1 MTVSLRV
8 MSAGNGYEYLLR
20 SVVSGDGNRS
30 LGTPLTRYYLDE
42 GTPPGFWMG
51 SGVAAFGNGELA
63 AGDAVTPGHLVRL
76 LGHGVDPTNP
86 DVALGKPYPQFSTP
100 GDRIETRVGKLPES
114 LSAGERADA
123 VAAITA
129 EEERRGTRTAV
140 AGYDLTFSVSKSV
153 SVLWALADADTQ
165 ARIADVHHAAV
176 ADVIAL
182 FERDIAA
189 TRTGSHSVNQEAV
202 VGIAAAAFDHYDSRA
217 NDPQLHTHVV
227 VSNKVKTLRDGQ
239 WRSLDGRPIHAAT
252 VALSEYY
259 NAVLADRMAAEFGV
273 GWEQR
278 DRGESRSV
286 AWEIAGVPETL
297 IDEFSSRSRAID
309 EETDR
314 LVDEYTATRGRR
326 PSSATIIRLRAQATL
341 DTRPEKQ
348 IHSLADL
355 SAGWR
360 TRATRHIGGDPTAWA
375 RALTRSVASPAL
387 TVDRVPAD
395 LIAEVGAR
403 VVAAVGEKRSTWRHW
418 NLWAETSRQTMGWRF
433 ATTADRERLVAV
445 VVASAEAQSVRLT
458 PPDLAATPAAF
469 RREDGTSRFRPAH
482 TVAMSS
488 HEILD
493 AEQRLIDRGENRT
506 APVVV
511 TAALAAANR
520 EVVDPPL
527 SGEQRHALGVVST
540 SGRQIDLLIGPAGAG
555 KTTAM
560 SALRRAWTIQ
570 YGPGSVVGLAPSAA
584 AAKVLAEDLAIAC
597 DNTAKW
603 LHEHDRGRADFH
615 AGQLVIID
623 EATLASTLTLDRITA
638 LAAAAGAKVLL
649 VGDHAQLQSV
659 DAGGAFSLLRHERR
673 GDVAHLTEV
682 HRFINEWEKDASLAL
697 RSGEVE
703 VIDTYIARGRVRAG
717 TGTEMVDAAYA
728 AWRADIRAGR
738 RTLLVTDSADHVREL
753 NARARAERI
762 LDGDTLPDREVSL
775 ADDAAA
781 SVGDL
786 VITRRNDRALRT
798 PRGGWVR
805 NGDRW
810 RIIDVHR
817 SGDVEVR
824 REGYTYGAAVVLPTE
839 YVAQHLDLGYAVT
852 AYRAQGMTV
861 DTCHVVVAPGA
872 TRENLYVAMTRGR
885 DANTAYVALDCPDDL
900 HAHPVNGAVTA
911 QSVLAGVLAHTGG
924 ELSAHET
931 IAAEQDRYASIAQL
945 AAEYETIATLAQAD
959 RWPRVIAHALD
970 AAGERT
976 TNVDEVVASEAYG
989 ALCNELW
996 RLDAA
1001 GVNVDDVV
1009 SRAIDGRGF
1018 ADADDVA
1025 AVITWRLWNL
1035 TGRTRTNEP
1044 DLIAGLIPR
1053 AHGDFDDETR
1063 AALDERADLIE
1074 QRAAA
1079 LAEGAIRDGAR
1090 WIAGIGDEPSGADAR
1105 RAWSHAIAVEAAYR
1119 DRYSASGRRSV
1130 AAAVPASVAQSRD
1143 RDRVLEAIAR
1153 VRTVEQLVGRSSH
1166 LDLAHHQAPHL

>member
-30 LGTPLTRYYLDE
+30 LGTPLTRYYLE
-42 GTPPGFWMG
+42 VGTPPGFWMG
-51 SGVAAFGNGELA
+51 SGVAAFGNGEIA
-63 AGDAVTPGHLVRL
+63 DGDVVTPDHLVRL
-76 LGHGVDPTNP
+76 LGNGLDPTNA
-86 DVALGKPYPQFSTP
+86 DVALGKLYPRFSSP
-100 GDRIETRVGKLPES
+100 ADRIESRVAKLPNS
-114 LSAGERADA
+114 LAAGERADA
-123 VAAITA
+123 VATITT
-129 EEERRGTRTAV
+129 EEEKKGTRAAV

-153 SVLWALADADTQ
+153 SVLWAVADAHTQ

-182 FERDIAA
+182 FERDVAA

-202 VGIAAAAFDHYDSRA
+202 VGVAATAFDHYDSRT

-259 NAVLADRMAAEFGV
+259 NAVLADRMTAEFGV

-278 DRGESRSV
+278 DRGESRST
-286 AWEIAGVPETL
+286 AWEIAGVPESL
-297 IDEFSSRSRAID
+297 IGEFSSRSRAID
-309 EETDR
+309 AETDR
-314 LVDEYTATRGRR
+314 LVEEYVAARGRR

-348 IHSLADL
+348 VHSLSDL

-360 TRATRHIGGDPTAWA
+360 TRAAAYVGDDPTAWA
-375 RALTRSVASPAL
+375 RAVARSVAPPAL
-387 TVDRVPAD
+387 TFDRVPAD
-395 LIAEVGAR
+395 MIAEVGAR
-403 VVAAVGEKRSTWRHW
+403 IVAAVGEKRSTWRHW
-418 NLWAETSRQTMGWRF
+418 NLWAESSRQTMGWRF
-433 ATTADRERLVAV
+433 ATTADRERLVAA

-469 RREDGTSRFRPAH
+469 RRDDGTSRFRPAH

-493 AEQRLIDRGENRT
+493 AEQRLLDRGETRA
-506 APVVV
+506 APVLV
-511 TAALAAANR
+511 AQALAAADR
-520 EVVDPPL
+520 EAVDPHL
-527 SGEQRHALGVVST
+527 SEEQRWALEMVST
-540 SGRQIDLLIGPAGAG
+540 SGRQVDLLIGPAGAG

-570 YGPGSVVGLAPSAA
+570 NGPGSVVGLAPSAA
-584 AAKVLAEDLAIAC
+584 AAKVLAEDLDIEC

-603 LHEHDRGRADFH
+603 LHEHDRGRAAFH

-638 LAAAAGAKVLL
+638 LAAEAGAKVLL

-673 GDVAHLTEV
+673 GDVARLTEV
-682 HRFINEWEKDASLAL
+682 HRFTNEWESDASLAL

-703 VIDTYIARGRVRAG
+703 VIDTYVAQGRVRGG
-717 TGTEMVDAAYA
+717 TGAEMVDAAYA
-728 AWRADIRAGR
+728 AWRADTRAGLH
-738 RTLLVTDSADHVREL
+738 TLLVTDSADHVREL

-762 LDGDTLPDREVSL
+762 LDGDTLPDREVDL

-781 SVGDL
+781 SVGDV
-786 VITRRNDRALRT
+786 VITRRNDRTLRT

-810 RIIDVHR
+810 RVIDVHR
-817 SGDVEVR
+817 NGDVEVR
-824 REGYTYGAAVVLPTE
+824 REGYTHGASVVLPAD
-839 YVAQHLDLGYAVT
+839 YVAQHVDLGYAVT

-885 DANTAYVALDCPDDL
+885 DANTTYVALDRPDDL
-900 HAHPVNGAVTA
+900 HAHPVTGTVTA
-911 QSVLAGVLAHTGG
+911 QSVLAGVLAHAGG

-945 AAEYETIATLAQAD
+945 AAEYETIAMLAQAD
-959 RWPRVIAHALD
+959 RWPRVIAKALD
-970 AAGERT
+970 AVGERT
-976 TNVDEVVASEAYG
+976 TSVDEVVTSEAYG

-1001 GVNVDDVV
+1001 GVDVDDVV

-1025 AVITWRLWNL
+1025 AVITWRLWSL
-1035 TGRTRTNEP
+1035 TGRTKANES

-1053 AHGDFDDETR
+1053 ARGDFDDETR
-1063 AALDERADLIE
+1063 AALDERVDLIE
-1074 QRAAA
+1074 QRATA

-1090 WIAGIGDEPSGADAR
+1090 WLADIGDEPDGADAR
-1105 RAWSHAIAVEAAYR
+1105 HLWRRAVAVEAVYR
-1119 DRYSASGRRSV
+1119 DRYSVAATRSV
-1130 AAAVPASVAQSRD
+1130 VALVPATVAQSRD
-1143 RDRVLEAIAR
+1143 RARVLAAIAGAQR
-1153 VRTVEQLVGRSSH
+1153 VKGGRAPVGPAAAVEPSVG
-1166 LDLAHHQAPHL
+1166 

>member
-1 MTVSLRV
+1 MTTSLRV

-30 LGTPLTRYYLDE
+30 LGTPLTRYYLEE
-42 GTPPGFWMG
+42 GTPPGVWMG
-51 SGVAAFGNGELA
+51 SGVAAFGTGEIA
-63 AGDAVTPGHLVRL
+63 AGDVVTPEQLVRL
-76 LGHGVDPTNP
+76 LGHGLDPTDAN
-86 DVALGKPYPQFSTP
+86 VALGKPYPQFSTP
-100 GDRIETRVGKLPES
+100 ADRIEGRVAKLPNS
-114 LSAGERADA
+114 LAPGARADA
-123 VAAITA
+123 VATITA
-129 EEERRGTRTAV
+129 EEEKKGSRAAV

-153 SVLWALADADTQ
+153 SVLWAVADADTQ

-176 ADVIAL
+176 ADVLAL
-182 FERDIAA
+182 FERDVAA
-189 TRTGSHSVNQEAV
+189 TRTGSHSINQEAV
-202 VGIAAAAFDHYDSRA
+202 VGVGATAFDHYDSRT

-227 VSNKVKTLRDGQ
+227 VSNKVTTLRDGQ

-259 NAVLADRMAAEFGV
+259 NAVLADRMTAEFGV
-273 GWEQR
+273 RWEQR
-278 DRGESRSV
+278 YRGESRST
-286 AWEIAGVPETL
+286 AWEIAGVPEAL

-309 EETDR
+309 AETDR
-314 LVDEYTATRGRR
+314 LVEEYVAARGRR
-326 PSSATIIRLRAQATL
+326 PSSATVIRLRARATL

-348 IHSLADL
+348 IHSLSDL

-360 TRATRHIGGDPTAWA
+360 TRAAAHVGDDPTAWA
-375 RALTRSVASPAL
+375 RALAGSVASPAL
-387 TVDRVPAD
+387 TSDRVPAD
-395 LIAEVGAR
+395 MIAEVGAR
-403 VVAAVGEKRSTWRHW
+403 VVAAVGEKRATWRHW

-433 ATTADRERLVAV
+433 ATAADRERLVAA
-445 VVASAEAQSVRLT
+445 VVAAAEAQSVRLT
-458 PPDLAATPAAF
+458 PPDLATTPAAF
-469 RREDGTSRFRPAH
+469 RRGDGTSRFRPAH

-493 AEQRLIDRGENRT
+493 AEQRLIDRAETRT
-506 APVVV
+506 APVLVA
-511 TAALAAANR
+511 AALATADR
-520 EVVDPPL
+520 EALDPHL
-527 SGEQRHALGVVST
+527 SEEQRHALEMVST
-540 SGRQIDLLIGPAGAG
+540 SGRQVDLLIGPAGAG

-584 AAKVLAEDLAIAC
+584 AAKVLAEDLDIAC

-603 LHEHDRGRADFH
+603 LHEHDRGRAEFH
-615 AGQLVIID
+615 TGQLVIID

-673 GDVAHLTEV
+673 GDVAQLTEV
-682 HRFINEWEKDASLAL
+682 HRFTSEWEKDASLVL
-697 RSGEVE
+697 RSGDPEA
-703 VIDTYIARGRVRAG
+703 IDTYVAQGRVRAG
-717 TGTEMVDAAYA
+717 LGTEMVDAAYA

-762 LDGDTLPDREVSL
+762 LDGDTLPDREVAL

-781 SVGDL
+781 SVGDV
-786 VITRRNDRALRT
+786 VITRRNDRTLRT
-798 PRGGWVR
+798 ARGGFVR

-810 RIIDVHR
+810 RVIDVYR
-817 SGDVEVR
+817 NGDVEVR
-824 REGYTYGAAVVLPTE
+824 REGYTHGASVVLPAD

-885 DANTAYVALDCPDDL
+885 DANIAYVALDRPDDL
-900 HAHPVNGAVTA
+900 HSHPVNGAVTA
-911 QSVLAGVLAHTGG
+911 QSVLVGVLAHTGG

-959 RWPRVIAHALD
+959 RWPRVIAQALD

-976 TNVDEVVASEAYG
+976 TSVDEVVASEAYG

-1001 GVNVDDVV
+1001 GVDVDEVV
-1009 SRAIDGRGF
+1009 SQAIDGRGF

-1025 AVITWRLWNL
+1025 AVITWRLWKL
-1035 TGRTRTNEP
+1035 TGRTEANEP
-1044 DLIAGLIPR
+1044 DLIAGLVPR

-1074 QRAAA
+1074 HRAAA

-1090 WIAGIGDEPSGADAR
+1090 WIADIGDEPSGADAR
-1105 RAWSHAIAVEAAYR
+1105 RAWRHAVAVEAAYR
-1119 DRYSASGRRSV
+1119 DRYSVAATRSV
-1130 AAAVPASVAQSRD
+1130 YTTVASTVAQSRD
-1143 RDRVLEAIAR
+1143 RDRVLAAIASAHAR
-1153 VRTVEQLVGRSSH
+1153 AQGDRAPVGSAAAVEPSVG
-1166 LDLAHHQAPHL
+1166 

>member
-20 SVVSGDGNRS
+20 SVVGGDGNRS
-30 LGTPLTRYYLDE
+30 LGTPLTRYYLEE

-51 SGVAAFGNGELA
+51 SGVAAFGNGEIA
-63 AGDAVTPGHLVRL
+63 AGDVVTPEHLVRL
-76 LGHGVDPTNP
+76 LGHGLDPTNP
-86 DVALGKPYPQFSTP
+86 DVALGRPYQQFSAP
-100 GDRIETRVGKLPES
+100 SERIEARVAKLPES

-123 VAAITA
+123 VATITV
-129 EEERRGTRTAV
+129 EEEKQGTRAAV

-153 SVLWALADADTQ
+153 SVLWAVTDADTQ
-165 ARIADVHHAAV
+165 ARIADVHHATV
-176 ADVIAL
+176 ADVLAL
-182 FERDIAA
+182 FERDVAA
-189 TRTGSHSVNQEAV
+189 TRTGSHSINQEAV
-202 VGIAAAAFDHYDSRA
+202 VGIAATAFDHYDSRA

-252 VALSEYY
+252 VALSEYF

-273 GWEQR
+273 GWEPR
-278 DRGESRSV
+278 DRGESRSA
-286 AWEIAGVPETL
+286 AWEIQGVPEAL

-309 EETDR
+309 AETDR
-314 LVDEYTATRGRR
+314 LIDEYVADRGRR
-326 PSSATIIRLRAQATL
+326 PSPATIIRLRAQATL
-341 DTRPEKQ
+341 DTRPEKR

-355 SAGWR
+355 SEGWR
-360 TRATRHIGGDPTAWA
+360 ARAAAHVGDDPTAWA
-375 RALTRSVASPAL
+375 RALVGSVASPAL
-387 TVDRVPAD
+387 TFDRVPVD
-395 LIAEVGAR
+395 MIAEVGAR
-403 VVAAVGEKRSTWRHW
+403 VVASVGEKRSTWRHW
-418 NLWAETSRQTMGWRF
+418 NLWAEASRQTMGWRF
-433 ATTADRERLVAV
+433 ATTDDRERLVAA
-445 VVASAEAQSVRLT
+445 VVAAAEAQSVRLT
-458 PPDLAATPAAF
+458 PPDLAATPAIF

-488 HEILD
+488 REILD
-493 AEQRLIDRGENRT
+493 AEQRLADRGENRA
-506 APVVV
+506 APVLVA
-511 TAALAAANR
+511 AALAAADR
-520 EVVDPPL
+520 EVVDPAL
-527 SGEQRHALGVVST
+527 SDEQRRALEMVAT
-540 SGRQIDLLIGPAGAG
+540 SGRQVDLLIGPAGAG

-584 AAKVLAEDLAIAC
+584 AAKVLAEDLEIAC

-603 LHEHDRGRADFH
+603 LHEHDHGRAEFH

-623 EATLASTLTLDRITA
+623 EATLASTLSLDRISG
-638 LAAAAGAKVLL
+638 LAAAVGAKVLL

-673 GDVAHLTEV
+673 GDVAQLSEV
-682 HRFINEWEKDASLAL
+682 RRFTNEWEKDASLAL

-703 VIDTYIARGRVRAG
+703 VIATYVAQGRVRAG
-717 TGTEMVDAAYA
+717 TGDEMVDAAYA
-728 AWRADIRAGR
+728 AWRADTRAGR

-762 LDGDTLPDREVSL
+762 LDGDTLPDREVAL

-781 SVGDL
+781 SVGDV
-786 VITRRNDRALRT
+786 VITRRNDRTLRT
-798 PRGGWVR
+798 ARGGFVR

-810 RIIDVHR
+810 RVIDVR
-817 SGDVEVR
+817 RNGEVEVR
-824 REGYTYGAAVVLPTE
+824 REGFTHGASVVLPAE
-839 YVAQHLDLGYAVT
+839 YVSQHLDLGYAVT
-852 AYRAQGMTV
+852 AYRAQGTTV
-861 DTCHVVVAPGA
+861 DTCHVVLAPGA

-885 DANTAYVALDCPDDL
+885 DANTAHVALDRPDDL

-931 IAAEQDRYASIAQL
+931 IAAEHDRYASIAQL

-959 RWPRVIAHALD
+959 RWPSVIAKALD
-970 AAGERT
+970 AAGDRT
-976 TNVDEVVASEAYG
+976 TSVDEVIACEAYG

-1009 SRAIDGRGF
+1009 RRAIDGRGF

-1035 TGRTRTNEP
+1035 TGNARANEP
-1044 DLIAGLIPR
+1044 DLIAGLLPR
-1053 AHGDFDDETR
+1053 ARGDFGDETR
-1063 AALDERADLIE
+1063 AALAERADLIG
-1074 QRAAA
+1074 QRATA
-1079 LAEGAIRDGAR
+1079 LADGAIRDRAK
-1090 WIAGIGDEPSGADAR
+1090 WLSDVGDQPLTADGRDAWR
-1105 RAWSHAIAVEAAYR
+1105 RAVVADAAYR
-1119 DRYSASGRRSV
+1119 DRYSIS
-1130 AAAVPASVAQSRD
+1130 PARPVHADEPATVAQARD
-1143 RDRVLEAIAR
+1143 RDRVLTAIAR
-1153 VRTVEQLVGRSSH
+1153 IPEGTRDHGETV
-1166 LDLAHHQAPHL
+1166 DAAPSDEPAAR

>member
-20 SVVSGDGNRS
+20 SVVTGDGNRS

-51 SGVAAFGNGELA
+51 LGIAAFGNGEIT
-63 AGDAVTPGHLVRL
+63 AGDVVTPEHLVRL
-76 LGHGVDPTNP
+76 LGHGLDPTNA

-100 GDRIETRVGKLPES
+100 PDRIEARAAKLPES
-114 LSAGERADA
+114 LSARERADA
-123 VAAITA
+123 VATITA
-129 EEERRGTRTAV
+129 EEQRKGTRAAV
-140 AGYDLTFSVSKSV
+140 AGYDLTFSASKSV
-153 SVLWALADADTQ
+153 SVLWAVADADTQ
-165 ARIADVHHAAV
+165 ARIVEVHHAAV
-176 ADVIAL
+176 ADVLAL
-182 FERDIAA
+182 FERDVAA
-189 TRTGSHSVNQEAV
+189 TRTGSHSINQEAV
-202 VGIAAAAFDHYDSRA
+202 VGVAATAFDHYDSRT

-227 VSNKVKTLRDGQ
+227 VSNKVKTLQDGQ

-259 NAVLADRMAAEFGV
+259 NAVLADRMTAEFDV

-278 DRGESRSV
+278 DRGGSRST
-286 AWEIAGVPETL
+286 AWEIAGVPEVL

-309 EETDR
+309 AETDR
-314 LVDEYTATRGRR
+314 LVDEYVAAHGRR
-326 PSSATIIRLRAQATL
+326 PSSVTIIRLRARATL

-348 IHSLADL
+348 IHSLANL

-360 TRATRHIGGDPTAWA
+360 GRAEKHLNGDPTAWA
-375 RALTRSVASPAL
+375 RALTGAVTSPAL
-387 TVDRVPAD
+387 TFDRVPAD
-395 LIAEVGAR
+395 MIAEVGAR

-433 ATTADRERLVAV
+433 ATPADRERLVAA

-458 PPDLAATPAAF
+458 PPDLATTPAAF
-469 RREDGTSRFRPAH
+469 RREDGSSRFRPAH
-482 TVAMSS
+482 TLTMSS

-506 APVVV
+506 APTLV
-511 TAALAAANR
+511 AQALAAADR
-520 EVVDPPL
+520 EAVDPPL
-527 SGEQRHALGVVST
+527 SEEQRHALEMVST

-560 SALRRAWTIQ
+560 SALRHAWTIQ

-584 AAKVLAEDLAIAC
+584 AAKVLAEDLDIAC

-603 LHEHDRGRADFH
+603 LHEHDRGRTEFH
-615 AGQLVIID
+615 AGQLVILD

-659 DAGGAFSLLRHERR
+659 DAGGAFSLLHHERR
-673 GDVAHLTEV
+673 GDVAQLTEV
-682 HRFINEWEKDASLAL
+682 HRFTNQWEKDASLAL

-703 VIDTYIARGRVRAG
+703 VIDTYIAQGRVRAG

-728 AWRADIRAGR
+728 AWRADTRAGR

-753 NARARAERI
+753 NARARAERL
-762 LDGDTLPDREVSL
+762 LDGDTLPDREVAL
-775 ADDAAA
+775 TDDAAA

-786 VITRRNDRALRT
+786 VITRRNDRTLRT
-798 PRGGWVR
+798 ARGGFVR

-810 RIIDVHR
+810 RVVDVHR
-817 SGDVEVR
+817 NGDVEVR
-824 REGYTYGAAVVLPTE
+824 REGYTHGASVVLPAD

-885 DANTAYVALDCPDDL
+885 DANTAYVALDRPDDL
-900 HAHPVNGAVTA
+900 HAHPVTGTVAA
-911 QSVLAGVLAHTGG
+911 QSILAGVLAHTGG

-931 IAAEQDRYASIAQL
+931 IAAEQYRYASIAQL

-959 RWPRVIAHALD
+959 RWPRVISTALD
-970 AAGERT
+970 TAGERT
-976 TNVDEVVASEAYG
+976 TNIDEVVASEAYG

-1001 GVNVDDVV
+1001 GVNVDDAVP
-1009 SRAIDGRGF
+1009 RAIAGRGF

-1035 TGRTRTNEP
+1035 TGRRRANEP
-1044 DLIAGLIPR
+1044 DLIAGLVPR

-1063 AALDERADLIE
+1063 AALDERAHLIE

-1079 LAEGAIRDGAR
+1079 LAEGAIRARAR
-1090 WIAGIGDEPSGADAR
+1090 WLADIGDEPSGADAR
-1105 RAWSHAIAVEAAYR
+1105 HLWRHAIAVEAAYR
-1119 DRYSASGRRSV
+1119 DRYSVPATRSV
-1130 AAAVPASVAQSRD
+1130 GATVPATVAQSRD
-1143 RDRVLEAIAR
+1143 RDRVLAALASAQR
-1153 VRTVEQLVGRSSH
+1153 AKGDRAPVGPKAAAEPSVG
-1166 LDLAHHQAPHL
+1166 